1 LEIREYH
8 EEGGLRMTKEEAREV
23 REFEG
28 IEVTYPPEDICIYPE
43 YKGKPYFGIRYR
55 ENGESIV
62 GYGTYNPQVLS
73 RYLKDYFMSTTKN
86 DIRDNRVKNE
96 LNRVKDELEPT
107 TKNDLE
113 VDWESYKD
121 VDGNSLDD
129 LILEVLQNNFDCGNT
144 YGYKVADE
152 IIGLL
157 PSVTPQEPR
166 WIPVT
171 ERLPENAKHKG
182 AFCPKY
188 YVMTEYGVTEGWYN
202 PDVKCW
208 YALLWFMD
216 GQFEEWNIN
225 IDKGDIPKLVKNVPV
240 IAWMP
245 LPEPYKAESE
255 GQDAISN

>member
-1 LEIREYH
+1 
-8 EEGGLRMTKEEAREV
+8 M
-23 REFEG
+23 
-28 IEVTYPPEDICIYPE
+28 PP
-43 YKGKPYFGIRYR
+43 
-55 ENGESIV
+55 
-62 GYGTYNPQVLS
+62 Q
-73 RYLKDYFMSTTKN
+73 
-86 DIRDNRVKNE
+86 
-96 LNRVKDELEPT
+96 LEPDNCGNYVVQDST

-171 ERLPENAKHKG
+171 ERLPKEKTAVLLSCDDMYLARLNPCIGWRNGNHWHTFSAKG
-182 AFCPKY
+182 SY
-188 YVMTEYGVTEGWYN
+188 
-202 PDVKCW
+202 
-208 YALLWFMD
+208 
-216 GQFEEWNIN
+216 
-225 IDKGDIPKLVKNVPV
+225 LVKYP

-245 LPEPYKAESE
+245 LTEPYKAESE
-255 GQDAISN
+255 KT